1 MLRASLDYFKFQG
14 CERLEHVGNG
24 GGTEDGGGANR
35 GIMVIIRNLISRLK
49 RFSGVFR
56 GGGTV

>member
-35 GIMVIIRNLISRLK
+35 GIMVIIRNLL
-49 RFSGVFR
+49 FLG
-56 GGGTV
+56 